1 MGLSGVVAFLF
12 VIEPSAYLTDPGRA
26 RRYAVSVGLVPSTRA
41 ADAPRAFRPPCWFP
55 IAVRRRTARLA
66 GTSGA
71 RVRE

>member
-41 ADAPRAFRPPCWFP
+41 ADAPRAFRPLFGSLIKPKNYQ
-55 IAVRRRTARLA
+55 TAICSSYYV
-66 GTSGA
+66 G
-71 RVRE
+71 VE